1 MKTVVARRHER
12 WVWVAFA
19 LPAILLA
26 TFLLFYPFLDSLR
39 VSLLEWTG
47 VGEGTYIG
55 LDNYAELAG
64 DDNAVRA
71 IRNTVVFAFANAFL
85 SVGIGA
91 LIAVAI
97 SRRIKGAK
105 TFRFLIFLP
114 VLLPAVFF
122 SLVWAVALDGNFGW
136 WNDILGAIHPSLSR
150 GWLGDPN
157 WVLFAITMVS
167 VLQFVG
173 FPMIIILAAL
183 EDVPQEI
190 HEAATIDGVSEVQR
204 ARFISLPAIKDVLA
218 TIFLLQLMFGFRV
231 FDQVFVMTKGGPGRI
246 SEVAATF
253 VYREG
258 FLNRRFG
265 YATAEAIVATI
276 VVAVIS
282 MLYVTFIRPRNIEKS
297 G

>member
-1 MKTVVARRHER
+1 M
-12 WVWVAFA
+12 WVAFA